1 MYVCVNMLILMFVY
15 DASDISTIIHILYM
29 HTLYIPY
36 YTSYPYP
43 YYTTGGPLE
52 GAGRAR

>member
-36 YTSYPYP
+36 YTSY
-43 YYTTGGPLE
+43 YTTGGPLE